1 MRPLKLTVS
10 AFGPYAGKT
19 YIDMEKLGDKGLY
32 LITGDTGAGKTT
44 VFDAITY
51 ALYGETSGDNRK
63 PDMLRSKYADKDTPT
78 FVELD
83 FEYRG
88 KTFKIKRNPKYER
101 ASKRGTG
108 TTTESAKAELTY
120 PDGRVITKDV
130 TDAVR
135 DIIGIDRNQFIQ
147 IAMIAQGDFLKL
159 LLATTEERKEIFRR
173 IFKTDNYEKLQD
185 RLFQEKSSLSNEYDS
200 LVKMRNSDIK
210 GALCDSDNVDTIDL
224 GKAKEGNLTV
234 EDTLNLIERI
244 ISRDTELKSKSEN
257 SIKDISDNIEK
268 INIQLKEA
276 ETIENLKRELYL
288 TEKNFEKSKED
299 FEILSNQY
307 EIASKKRENTPKL
320 EASKAIIE
328 QKLEKYD
335 NVEKVESLI
344 KDDEK
349 NLENNEI
356 KLKKY
361 NEKLDN
367 TKNLIEKYKKDLET
381 VKDCEVKMAEIKK
394 EGSENKTKR
403 DDIKILKNNILEYE
417 NLCLELSKAQDE
429 YIKSSEKKEFL
440 KEKYEIMNRAFL
452 DEQAG
457 ILAIN
462 LEEGKKCPVCGST
475 HHPQPAILKENAP
488 KEEDVKKAKNE
499 MEKAEKNESDKSRIA
514 GEKGVETSKKKSDII
529 DISRKLS
536 INCDFEEIK
545 NISEKMLYDVT
556 KKLKELK
563 DEYTKEQQNQNLKIK
578 IEELIPN
585 LENDRDFINN
595 EIKEIE
601 KIISSLERGIK
612 ENISKLLE
620 MKKELSEFSSKSEAE
635 KQIEIY
641 KNEIDSI
648 NREFLSSEKK
658 LNESRTN
665 IDTLSGKIQSYKKQL
680 ENSKDIDIEK
690 LKYERMKLESQK
702 IEFSKQSDEAFSR
715 LTINKRIVTNIN
727 NYSEKLDKLEK
738 RLSWVK
744 ALSDTANGTITG
756 KEKVKLE
763 TFIQMTY
770 FDRIVSRA
778 NLRFLKMTGNQYEL
792 VRKKTAENNRVQTG
806 LDLDIIDHYN
816 GTERSVRTLSG
827 GESFKASLSLAL
839 GLSDEIQSSSAVK
852 LDTMFVDEGF
862 GSLDE
867 ESLNQAV
874 QVLAGLSEG
883 NRLVGIISHVSELKD
898 KIDRQIVV
906 KKDKTGGSHINIII

>member
-88 KTFKIKRNPKYER
+88 KTYKIKRNPKYER

-185 RLFQEKSSLSNEYDS
+185 RLFQEKSSLSSEYDS

-288 TEKNFEKSKED
+288 TEKNFENSKED

-429 YIKSSEKKEFL
+429 YIKSSEKSKIL

-457 ILAIN
+457 ILAIS

-680 ENSKDIDIEK
+680 ENSKDIDTEK
-690 LKYERMKLESQK
+690 LNYEKMKLESQK

-715 LTINKRIVTNIN
+715 LTINKRIVNNIN
-727 NYSEKLDKLEK
+727 NYSEKLNKLEK
-738 RLSWVK
+738 KLSWVK

-883 NRLVGIISHVSELKD
+883 NRLVGIISHISELKD

>member
-78 FVELD
+78 FVKLD

-898 KIDRQIVV
+898 KIDRQIIV

>member
-10 AFGPYAGKT
+10 AFEPYAGKT

-88 KTFKIKRNPKYER
+88 KTYKIKRNPKYER

-185 RLFQEKSSLSNEYDS
+185 RLFQEKSSLSSEYDS

-429 YIKSSEKKEFL
+429 YIKSSEKSKIL

-457 ILAIN
+457 ILAIS

-536 INCDFEEIK
+536 ISCDFEEIK

-612 ENISKLLE
+612 ENISKLSE

-635 KQIEIY
+635 KQIQVY

-648 NREFLSSEKK
+648 NREFSNSEKK

-680 ENSKDIDIEK
+680 ENSKDIDTEK
-690 LKYERMKLESQK
+690 LNYEKMKLESQK

-715 LTINKRIVTNIN
+715 LTINKRIVNNIN
-727 NYSEKLDKLEK
+727 NYSEKLNKLEK
-738 RLSWVK
+738 KLSWVK

>member
-88 KTFKIKRNPKYER
+88 KTYKIKRNPKYER

-429 YIKSSEKKEFL
+429 YIKSSEKSKIL

-457 ILAIN
+457 ILAIS

-529 DISRKLS
+529 DISKKLS

-898 KIDRQIVV
+898 KIDRQIIV

>member
-88 KTFKIKRNPKYER
+88 KTYKIKRNPKYER

-185 RLFQEKSSLSNEYDS
+185 RLFQEKSSLSSEYDS

-429 YIKSSEKKEFL
+429 YIKSSEKSKIL

-457 ILAIN
+457 ILAIS

-529 DISRKLS
+529 DISKKLS

-898 KIDRQIVV
+898 KIDRQIIV

>member
-88 KTFKIKRNPKYER
+88 KTYKIKRNPKYER

-381 VKDCEVKMAEIKK
+381 VKDCEVKMAQIKK

-403 DDIKILKNNILEYE
+403 DDIKVLKNNILEYE

-429 YIKSSEKKEFL
+429 YIKSSEKSKIL
-440 KEKYEIMNRAFL
+440 KEKYETMNRAFL

-462 LEEGKKCPVCGST
+462 LEEGKRCPVCGST

-536 INCDFEEIK
+536 ISCDFEEIK

-585 LENDRDFINN
+585 LENDKDFINN

-612 ENISKLLE
+612 ENISKLSE

-635 KQIEIY
+635 KQIQVY

-648 NREFLSSEKK
+648 NREFSNSEKK

-680 ENSKDIDIEK
+680 ENSKDIDTEK
-690 LKYERMKLESQK
+690 LNYEKMKLESQK

-715 LTINKRIVTNIN
+715 LTINKRIVNNIN
-727 NYSEKLDKLEK
+727 NYSEKLNKLEK
-738 RLSWVK
+738 KLSWVK

>member
-10 AFGPYAGKT
+10 AFEPYAGKT

-88 KTFKIKRNPKYER
+88 KTYKIKRNPKYER

-367 TKNLIEKYKKDLET
+367 TKNLIEKYKKDLE
-381 VKDCEVKMAEIKK
+381 
-394 EGSENKTKR
+394 R
-403 DDIKILKNNILEYE
+403 
-417 NLCLELSKAQDE
+417 
-429 YIKSSEKKEFL
+429 
-440 KEKYEIMNRAFL
+440 R
-452 DEQAG
+452 
-457 ILAIN
+457 
-462 LEEGKKCPVCGST
+462 PST
-475 HHPQPAILKENAP
+475 
-488 KEEDVKKAKNE
+488 
-499 MEKAEKNESDKSRIA
+499 
-514 GEKGVETSKKKSDII
+514 
-529 DISRKLS
+529 S
-536 INCDFEEIK
+536 IPR
-545 NISEKMLYDVT
+545 S
-556 KKLKELK
+556 
-563 DEYTKEQQNQNLKIK
+563 
-578 IEELIPN
+578 
-585 LENDRDFINN
+585 
-595 EIKEIE
+595 
-601 KIISSLERGIK
+601 ISSR
-612 ENISKLLE
+612 
-620 MKKELSEFSSKSEAE
+620 
-635 KQIEIY
+635 
-641 KNEIDSI
+641 
-648 NREFLSSEKK
+648 
-658 LNESRTN
+658 
-665 IDTLSGKIQSYKKQL
+665 
-680 ENSKDIDIEK
+680 
-690 LKYERMKLESQK
+690 
-702 IEFSKQSDEAFSR
+702 
-715 LTINKRIVTNIN
+715 
-727 NYSEKLDKLEK
+727 
-738 RLSWVK
+738 
-744 ALSDTANGTITG
+744 
-756 KEKVKLE
+756 
-763 TFIQMTY
+763 
-770 FDRIVSRA
+770 
-778 NLRFLKMTGNQYEL
+778 
-792 VRKKTAENNRVQTG
+792 
-806 LDLDIIDHYN
+806 
-816 GTERSVRTLSG
+816 
-827 GESFKASLSLAL
+827 
-839 GLSDEIQSSSAVK
+839 
-852 LDTMFVDEGF
+852 
-862 GSLDE
+862 
-867 ESLNQAV
+867 
-874 QVLAGLSEG
+874 
-883 NRLVGIISHVSELKD
+883 
-898 KIDRQIVV
+898 
-906 KKDKTGGSHINIII
+906 

>member
-88 KTFKIKRNPKYER
+88 KTYKIKRNPKYER

-185 RLFQEKSSLSNEYDS
+185 RLFQEKSSLSSEYDS

-457 ILAIN
+457 ILAIS

-898 KIDRQIVV
+898 KIDRQIIV

>member
-88 KTFKIKRNPKYER
+88 KTYKIKRNPKYER

-429 YIKSSEKKEFL
+429 YIKSSEKSKIL

-457 ILAIN
+457 ILAIS

-536 INCDFEEIK
+536 ISCDFEEIK

-612 ENISKLLE
+612 ENISKLSE

-635 KQIEIY
+635 KQIQVY

-648 NREFLSSEKK
+648 NREFSNSEKK

-715 LTINKRIVTNIN
+715 LTINERIVNNIN
-727 NYSEKLDKLEK
+727 NYSEKLNKLEK
-738 RLSWVK
+738 KLSWVK

>member
-88 KTFKIKRNPKYER
+88 KTYKIKRNPKYER

-429 YIKSSEKKEFL
+429 YIKSSEKSKIL

-457 ILAIN
+457 ILAIS

-536 INCDFEEIK
+536 ISCDFEEIK

-612 ENISKLLE
+612 ENISKLSE

-635 KQIEIY
+635 KQIQVY

-648 NREFLSSEKK
+648 NREFSNSEKK

-680 ENSKDIDIEK
+680 ENSKDIDTEK
-690 LKYERMKLESQK
+690 LNYEKMKLESQK

-715 LTINKRIVTNIN
+715 LTINKRIVNNIN
-727 NYSEKLDKLEK
+727 NYSEKLNKLEK
-738 RLSWVK
+738 KLSWVK

>member
-185 RLFQEKSSLSNEYDS
+185 RLFQEKSSLSSEYDS

-224 GKAKEGNLTV
+224 EKAKEGNLTV

-244 ISRDTELKSKSEN
+244 ISRDAELKSKSEN

-288 TEKNFEKSKED
+288 IEKNFEKSKED

>member
-88 KTFKIKRNPKYER
+88 KTYKIKRNPKYER

-130 TDAVR
+130 TDTVR

-185 RLFQEKSSLSNEYDS
+185 RLFQEKSSLSSEYDS

-429 YIKSSEKKEFL
+429 YIKSSEKSKIL

-457 ILAIN
+457 ILAIS

-536 INCDFEEIK
+536 ISCDFEEIK

-612 ENISKLLE
+612 ENISKLSE

-635 KQIEIY
+635 KQIQVY

-648 NREFLSSEKK
+648 NREFSNSEKK

-680 ENSKDIDIEK
+680 ENSKDIDTEK
-690 LKYERMKLESQK
+690 LNYEKMKLESQK

-715 LTINKRIVTNIN
+715 LTINKRIVNNIN
-727 NYSEKLDKLEK
+727 NYSEKLNKLEK
-738 RLSWVK
+738 KLSWVK

>member
-185 RLFQEKSSLSNEYDS
+185 RLFQEKSSLSSEYDS

-224 GKAKEGNLTV
+224 EKAKEGNLTV

-349 NLENNEI
+349 NLESNKI
-356 KLKKY
+356 KLQKY
-361 NEKLDN
+361 NEKFDN

-429 YIKSSEKKEFL
+429 YIKSSEKSKIL

-612 ENISKLLE
+612 ENISKLSE

-680 ENSKDIDIEK
+680 ENSKDIDTEK
-690 LKYERMKLESQK
+690 LNYEKMKLESQK